1 MSTSSR
7 YSFRAALAGS
17 LLALALAACQAST
30 PAAAPTAASP
40 AATATAIPAAAT
52 LAPAATQAL
61 VEATPA
67 PAAVSAVAA
76 KLNLNTATADD
87 FLAAIPGF
95 SSRMTR
101 EFLEY
106 RPYVSIQQFRAE
118 IGKYVDDA
126 QVAQYEQYV
135 YVPIAINDSDA
146 ATLQQIPGLDANEAA
161 ELMAG
166 RPYAAADAFLAKL
179 AGYVSADELAVA
191 RTYLSAP

>member
-7 YSFRAALAGS
+7 YSLRAALAGS
-17 LLALALAACQAST
+17 LLVLALAACQASA
-30 PAAAPTAASP
+30 PAAAPTAAP
-40 AATATAIPAAAT
+40 PAAAT
-52 LAPAATQAL
+52 AMPAAAAQAS

-67 PAAVSAVAA
+67 PAAASAVAA

-106 RPYVSIQQFRAE
+106 RPYISIQQFRAE

-135 YVPIAINDSDA
+135 YVPIALNDSDA

-179 AGYVSADELAVA
+179 AGYVSAAELAVA